1 MFFTGCAWLFAD
13 WQKRIAGD
21 DVWQASA
28 AWLLMLH
35 GGGAMVTLLLLGAL
49 VPVHAHRAWR
59 AKKNR
64 ISGSA
69 MITLNALL
77 IASAFGLYYVGSEI
91 ARPWISNFHIIAGFC
106 LPAVALMHIA
116 VGRSR

>member
-1 MFFTGCAWLFAD
+1 MARSRRPTVGGTRAPLRLDPRLRWSVYSAFAVMFFTGCAWLFAD

-77 IASAFGLYYVGSEI
+77 IAS
-91 ARPWISNFHIIAGFC
+91 
-106 LPAVALMHIA
+106 
-116 VGRSR
+116 